1 MALAKTPKNL
11 QAISQ
16 LPLMDSAHAREN
28 QDYFPWI
35 HPKTTAE
42 PENRLRKTENNSL
55 APCETRLFLPVS
67 PL

>member
-1 MALAKTPKNL
+1 MA
-11 QAISQ
+11 
-16 LPLMDSAHAREN
+16 SAHAREN

-55 APCETRLFLPVS
+55 APCEARLFLPVS